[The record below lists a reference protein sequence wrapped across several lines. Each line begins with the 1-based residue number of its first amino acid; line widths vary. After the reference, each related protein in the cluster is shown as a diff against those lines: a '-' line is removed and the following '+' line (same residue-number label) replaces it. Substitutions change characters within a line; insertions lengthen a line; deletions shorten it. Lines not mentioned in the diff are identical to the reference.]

1 MNAQDF
7 HGVSIGGTVDA
18 PTIVNNSDR
27 PAIGYAVERI
37 TDSGYGPVVTVVDFP
52 SLAVGNAIQP
62 GKEQPLAR
70 FNVIRIASRGQT
82 KSTTL
87 GYELRAVL
95 FADGTF
101 YGPDSIFL
109 DFSER
114 ISAVRRLALGV
125 QHDPNKYRTLAKH
138 LLSPLEIL
146 RRLRTATL
154 DRRSLEPYSTVA
166 STILDIRN
174 RQGEQEAEAS
184 LQRLAALPEVR
195 DSA

>member
-1 MNAQDF
+1 MSAQTF
-7 HGVSIGGTVDA
+7 NGVRVGGTGSRF
-18 PTIVNNSDR
+18 TIINESDK
-27 PAIGYAVERI
+27 PIIGYALQRI
-37 TDSGYGPVVTVVDFP
+37 ADSGYDPVVSVVDFH
-52 SLAVGNAIQP
+52 SLAVGKAIQP
-62 GKEQPLAR
+62 GEEHPLAR

-87 GYELRAVL
+87 GYELKAVL

-125 QHDPNKYRTLAKH
+125 QYDPNKYRTLAKH
-138 LLSPLEIL
+138 VLSPLEIL
-146 RRLRTATL
+146 RRIRTAL
-154 DRRSLEPYSTVA
+154 DMRSLETYSTVA

-174 RQGEQEAEAS
+174 RQGEQEAEAT